1 MVRFIRQEAKE
12 KANKISVAAKEGHT
26 ARKVLKHG
34 LQPGELALISK
45 ETVAPYECAALS
57 KAYLFPKVLLHFLGS
72 IHVLK
77 VEGSDFFLSGIL
89 KKVLVYHDLLG
100 MLQHPHHA
108 KVRQC
113 YSNFLPPPPLK

>member
-89 KKVLVYHDLLG
+89 KKVLQLLPRVCI
-100 MLQHPHHA
+100 L
-108 KVRQC
+108 V
-113 YSNFLPPPPLK
+113 S

>member
-1 MVRFIRQEAKE
+1 MQLLFIWTLVFVVSEVGWLFFFCSQ
-12 KANKISVAAKEGHT
+12 GHT

-89 KKVLVYHDLLG
+89 KKVLQLLPRVCI
-100 MLQHPHHA
+100 L
-108 KVRQC
+108 V
-113 YSNFLPPPPLK
+113 S